1 MNQVSATD
9 RIYLSHAVNEALK
22 SNLLSQHG
30 CIAVAN
36 GKILGRGH
44 NSLRTQSQDGFICNT
59 CSCHA
64 EIAAIRNLYHTHS
77 SYSNSN
83 RGKYSDQIKVTQERQ
98 IV

>member
-1 MNQVSATD
+1 MSDVSITD